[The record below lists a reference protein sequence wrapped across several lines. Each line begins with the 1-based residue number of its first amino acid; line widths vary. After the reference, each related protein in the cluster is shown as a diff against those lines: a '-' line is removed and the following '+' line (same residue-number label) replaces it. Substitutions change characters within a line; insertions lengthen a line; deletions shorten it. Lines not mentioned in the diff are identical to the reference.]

1 MDHLRAPPSEA
12 ETARRRKASLSA
24 RQLEMLERWGYPY
37 VFDTW
42 FFHMTLSK
50 RLTAEEH
57 AVVMPRARAYFAET
71 LQAPRMVREICLF
84 TQAAPGADFLLAERI
99 PFRG

>member
-1 MDHLRAPPSEA
+1 
-12 ETARRRKASLSA
+12 
-24 RQLEMLERWGYPY
+24 
-37 VFDTW
+37 
-42 FFHMTLSK
+42 
-50 RLTAEEH
+50 
-57 AVVMPRARAYFAET
+57 MPRARAYFAET